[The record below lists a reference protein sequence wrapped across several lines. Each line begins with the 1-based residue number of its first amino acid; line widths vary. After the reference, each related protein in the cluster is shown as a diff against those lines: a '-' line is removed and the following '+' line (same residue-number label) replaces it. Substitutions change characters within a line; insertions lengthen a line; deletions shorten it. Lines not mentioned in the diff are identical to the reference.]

1 MARKIKLFLTNS
13 AKNGCCGI
21 VPYRDHLDGQ
31 FQSFNIKLE
40 KKHLTSQNFSTLQKR
55 IQRVRGAEVDSFSP
69 SEI

>member
-1 MARKIKLFLTNS
+1 MARKIKLFLNNS

-40 KKHLTSQNFSTLQKR
+40 KKHLTSQNFTTLQKR
-55 IQRVRGAEVDSFSP
+55 I
-69 SEI
+69 